1 MRTRRARFLKRL
13 AAIESEAPELRR
25 QAEAQIR
32 EHYRLHRRPPHAAVA
47 CLLPRRRLYAL
58 ICLCELEHRLGLAPL
73 LLRLVALCRHAAA
86 VRDRL
91 HW

>member
-13 AAIESEAPELRR
+13 AAIESEAPALRR
-25 QAEAQIR
+25 QAEEQIR
-32 EHYRLHRRPPHAAVA
+32 GHYRVHRRPPHAAVT
-47 CLLPRRRLYAL
+47 CLLLRRRVYTL

-73 LLRLVALCRHAAA
+73 LLHLVAFRRHAAA

-91 HW
+91 NK

>member
-13 AAIESEAPELRR
+13 AAIESQAPALRR
-25 QAEAQIR
+25 RAEAWIR
-32 EHYRLHRRPPHAAVA
+32 EHYRLHRRPPHSAVT
-47 CLLPRRRLYAL
+47 CLLPRRRVYAL
-58 ICLCELEHRLGLAPL
+58 ISLGELEHRLGLAPL
-73 LLRLVALCRHAAA
+73 LLRLVALRRHAAA

>member
-13 AAIESEAPELRR
+13 AAIESQAPALQRR
-25 QAEAQIR
+25 AEARIR
-32 EHYRLHRRPPHAAVA
+32 EHYRLHRRPPHAAVT
-47 CLLPRRRLYAL
+47 CLLPRRRVYAL
-58 ICLCELEHRLGLAPL
+58 IFLGELEHRLGLAPL
-73 LLRLVALCRHAAA
+73 LLRLVALRRHAAA